1 MPVVTV
7 AVVGSP
13 ADPGGAISED
23 ELGRPWDDRPK
34 TELEVKPAESLGS
47 IRQRAVEHF
56 EVATPPY
63 AHGRRLVDAFPFVAF
78 YSESRPAQ
86 MSPLA
91 MSVTV
96 TDDQGRAVWNTDPD
110 LARFEQLVA
119 ASELGALEGDP
130 HRIYLVL
137 LPPSGNG
144 IFVDWQSL
152 LDAWR
157 ITWDLLES
165 IDTVAGAA
173 AAAEFVRRKIR
184 DRVRRGRQTLEHRAS
199 EWGQRNGS
207 PHDVARLLG
216 RRSWTTEEA
225 AGLLGVGS
233 DEAGAVLDIF
243 GFARDPEDERW
254 YRNGDQAAALLSV
267 ILDEIWR
274 YPPSGSA
281 PIFATRVDEILRTG
295 ETMPYPDYRDQQ
307 QQIPEGAEDPYA
319 AWDPSADSRVLAVA
333 LLAVVALAALLVA
346 VSFGDSLF
354 QALGLAVITFLV
366 GVMLVRTRVF
376 RDLSRWLVRGL

>member
-1 MPVVTV
+1 MPVLTV

-13 ADPGGAISED
+13 ANPGGSIRED
-23 ELGRPWDDRPK
+23 DLSRPWEDRLK
-34 TELEVKPAESLGS
+34 VELDVQPDESLGS
-47 IRQRAVEHF
+47 IRQRAIEHF
-56 EVATPPY
+56 EVATPPH

-78 YSESRPAQ
+78 YDESRPAQ

-119 ASELGALEGDP
+119 ASELGALGGDP
-130 HRIYLVL
+130 HRVYLVL

-184 DRVRRGRQTLEHRAS
+184 DRIHRGRQTLEHRAS

-207 PHDVARLLG
+207 PHDLARLLG
-216 RRSWTTEEA
+216 RRSWTTDEA
-225 AGLLGVGS
+225 ATLLGVGS
-233 DEAGAVLDIF
+233 DEAGAVLAIF

-254 YRNGDQAAALLSV
+254 YRNGDQAAALLSAV
-267 ILDEIWR
+267 LDEIWR
-274 YPPSGSA
+274 YPPSESA
-281 PIFATRVDEILRTG
+281 PMFGTRVDEILRIG

-307 QQIPEGAEDPYA
+307 QELTEGGEDPYA
-319 AWDPSADSRVLAVA
+319 AWDPSADSRVLAAA

-346 VSFGDSLF
+346 VTVGGGLL
-354 QALGLAVITFLV
+354 QALGLAAITFLV
-366 GVMLVRTRVF
+366 GLVLVRTRVF
-376 RDLSRWLVRGL
+376 RDLSRWLARGL